1 MMPSEEQITTLIR
14 EVSDLKMRV
23 QQLEKGGFERARI
36 PEQPHEGVVAVGE
49 HVASNPEHGHSL
61 QQAEDLVRKGKE
73 EQRAEDQV
81 RREEQTQPASNA

>member
-1 MMPSEEQITTLIR
+1 MMPSEEQVATLIR

-23 QQLEKGGFERARI
+23 QQLERAQGHPEPA
-36 PEQPHEGVVAVGE
+36 PEQPHDGVVA
-49 HVASNPEHGHSL
+49 HGHSL

-81 RREEQTQPASNA
+81 RREEATSPARD